1 VIAANPGWV
10 PKENVMRSLLIRRIL
25 ASLLAAGLAA
35 CAASGGTPVD
45 RPDRPDTT
53 TWRKGF

>member
-1 VIAANPGWV
+1 
-10 PKENVMRSLLIRRIL
+10 MRSLLIRRIL